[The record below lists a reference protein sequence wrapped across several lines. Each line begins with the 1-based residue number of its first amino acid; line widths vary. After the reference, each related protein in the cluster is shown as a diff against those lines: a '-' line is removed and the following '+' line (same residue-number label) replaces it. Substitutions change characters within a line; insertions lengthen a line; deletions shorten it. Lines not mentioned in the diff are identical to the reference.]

1 MAHDPGQCLPALG
14 GHHDLGP
21 ECPGRLKEIPSSVG
35 GGGQEEEKT
44 SHECILA
51 TSRRL
56 NGGSNCSRGVEW
68 RMIAE
73 DQASLEPILRISP
86 TAREKLL
93 EVRTGDPH
101 PERLVLWLE
110 VTGVVDS
117 EYTYDM
123 YFQLREAVTAS
134 DAVLGDDDLA
144 IAVPPNS
151 VEKLRG
157 ASIDWV
163 VEFDHAG
170 WAITN
175 PNRPR
180 PTIGSPLPIMPVGP
194 SSPAVGSRPPADL
207 KADLSGDVAQRVMMV
222 LDRQINPSI
231 AAHGGHAELV
241 AVKDNTA
248 YLRLSGG
255 CQGCSMATVTLGQGI
270 EVAIKEL
277 VPEIT
282 RVLDVTDHA
291 SGTSPYFEA
300 AKK

>member
-56 NGGSNCSRGVEW
+56 KSDCSRGAEW

-93 EVRTGDPH
+93 EVRTGDPQ
-101 PERLVLWLE
+101 PERLALWLE
-110 VTGVVDS
+110 VTGVGDG
-117 EYTYDM
+117 EYTYNM
-123 YFQLREAVTAS
+123 FFQLREAVTAS
-134 DAVLGDDDLA
+134 DTVLGDDDLA
-144 IAVPPNS
+144 IAIPPNS

-207 KADLSGDVAQRVMMV
+207 KADLSGAVAQRVMMV

-241 AVKDNTA
+241 AVEDNTA

>member
-21 ECPGRLKEIPSSVG
+21 ECPGRLKEIPGSVG

-56 NGGSNCSRGVEW
+56 NGGSDCSRGVEW

-134 DAVLGDDDLA
+134 DTVLGDDDLA

-207 KADLSGDVAQRVMMV
+207 KADLSGPVAQRVMMV

-241 AVKDNTA
+241 AVEDNTA

>member
-1 MAHDPGQCLPALG
+1 M
-14 GHHDLGP
+14 
-21 ECPGRLKEIPSSVG
+21 
-35 GGGQEEEKT
+35 T
-44 SHECILA
+44 
-51 TSRRL
+51 
-56 NGGSNCSRGVEW
+56 
-68 RMIAE
+68 AE
-73 DQASLEPILRISP
+73 DQVSLEPILRISP

-93 EVRTGDPH
+93 EVKADDPQQ
-101 PERLVLWLE
+101 ERLVLRLE
-110 VTGVVDS
+110 VTGVVDG
-117 EYTYDM
+117 EYTYNM
-123 YFQLREAVTAS
+123 YFQLREAVTPS
-134 DAVLGDDDLA
+134 DTSLGDDDLVIA
-144 IAVPPNS
+144 IPPDS

-157 ASIDWV
+157 ASVDWV
-163 VEFDHAG
+163 VEFDQAG

-175 PNRPR
+175 PNRPK
-180 PTIGSPLPIMPVGP
+180 PTIGSPLPITPVGP

-207 KADLSGDVAQRVMMV
+207 KADLSGAVAQRVMMV

-231 AAHGGHAELV
+231 AAHGGNAELV
-241 AVKDNTA
+241 AVEDDTA

>member
-1 MAHDPGQCLPALG
+1 M
-14 GHHDLGP
+14 
-21 ECPGRLKEIPSSVG
+21 
-35 GGGQEEEKT
+35 T
-44 SHECILA
+44 
-51 TSRRL
+51 T
-56 NGGSNCSRGVEW
+56 
-68 RMIAE
+68 E
-73 DQASLEPILRISP
+73 DQASLKSILRISP
-86 TAREKLL
+86 TARAKLL
-93 EVRTGDPH
+93 EERAEDPQ
-101 PERLVLWLE
+101 PERLVLRLE
-110 VTGVVDS
+110 VTGIVDG
-117 EYTYDM
+117 EYTYKM
-123 YFQLREAVTAS
+123 YFQLRESVTPS
-134 DAVLGDDDLA
+134 DTELGDDDLA
-144 IAVPPNS
+144 IAIPPDS

-157 ASIDWV
+157 ASVDWV
-163 VEFDHAG
+163 VQFDQAG

-180 PTIGSPLPIMPVGP
+180 PSIGSPLPITPVGP

-207 KADLSGDVAQRVMMV
+207 KADLSGDVAQRVMVV

-241 AVKDNTA
+241 AVQDNTA

>member
-1 MAHDPGQCLPALG
+1 M
-14 GHHDLGP
+14 
-21 ECPGRLKEIPSSVG
+21 
-35 GGGQEEEKT
+35 T
-44 SHECILA
+44 
-51 TSRRL
+51 
-56 NGGSNCSRGVEW
+56 
-68 RMIAE
+68 AE
-73 DQASLEPILRISP
+73 DQASLEPILKISP
-86 TAREKLL
+86 MAREKLL
-93 EVRTGDPH
+93 DVKEDDPQ
-101 PERLVLWLE
+101 PERLVLRLE
-110 VTGVVDS
+110 VTGVVEG
-117 EYTYDM
+117 EYTYNM
-123 YFQLREAVTAS
+123 YFQLREAVTSS
-134 DAVLGDDDLA
+134 DIALGDDDLA
-144 IAVPPNS
+144 IAIGPDS

-157 ASIDWV
+157 ASVDWV
-163 VEFDHAG
+163 VEYDQAG

-180 PTIGSPLPIMPVGP
+180 STIGGPLPIIPVGP

-241 AVKDNTA
+241 AVEDNTA

>member
-1 MAHDPGQCLPALG
+1 M
-14 GHHDLGP
+14 
-21 ECPGRLKEIPSSVG
+21 
-35 GGGQEEEKT
+35 T
-44 SHECILA
+44 
-51 TSRRL
+51 
-56 NGGSNCSRGVEW
+56 
-68 RMIAE
+68 AE
-73 DQASLEPILRISP
+73 DQASLEPILRFSP

-93 EVRTGDPH
+93 EFRAEDPQ
-101 PERLVLWLE
+101 PERLVLRLE
-110 VTGVVDS
+110 VTGVVDG
-117 EYTYDM
+117 EYIHNM
-123 YFQLREAVTAS
+123 YFQLRESVTPS
-134 DAVLGDDDLA
+134 DTVLGDDDLA
-144 IAVPPNS
+144 IAMPPDS

-157 ASIDWV
+157 ASVDWV
-163 VEFDHAG
+163 VEFDQAG

-207 KADLSGDVAQRVMMV
+207 KADLSGAVAQRVMMV

-241 AVKDNTA
+241 AVEDDTA

-277 VPEIT
+277 VPEIKK
-282 RVLDVTDHA
+282 VLDVTDHA

>member
-1 MAHDPGQCLPALG
+1 MTAEEQA
-14 GHHDLGP
+14 
-21 ECPGRLKEIPSSVG
+21 CP
-35 GGGQEEEKT
+35 
-44 SHECILA
+44 
-51 TSRRL
+51 
-56 NGGSNCSRGVEW
+56 
-68 RMIAE
+68 
-73 DQASLEPILRISP
+73 EPILRISP

-93 EVRTGDPH
+93 EARAEDPQ
-101 PERLVLWLE
+101 PERLVLRLE
-110 VTGVVDS
+110 VTGVVDG
-117 EYTYDM
+117 EYTHNM
-123 YFQLREAVTAS
+123 YFQLREAVTPS
-134 DAVLGDDDLA
+134 DTVLGDDDLA
-144 IAVPPNS
+144 IAIPPDS

-157 ASIDWV
+157 SSLDWV
-163 VEFDHAG
+163 VEFDQTG

-180 PTIGSPLPIMPVGP
+180 STIGSPLPIMPVGP

-207 KADLSGDVAQRVMMV
+207 QADLSGAVAQRVMMV

-231 AAHGGHAELV
+231 AGHGGHAELV
-241 AVKDNTA
+241 AVEDDTA

>member
-1 MAHDPGQCLPALG
+1 M
-14 GHHDLGP
+14 
-21 ECPGRLKEIPSSVG
+21 
-35 GGGQEEEKT
+35 T
-44 SHECILA
+44 
-51 TSRRL
+51 
-56 NGGSNCSRGVEW
+56 
-68 RMIAE
+68 AE

-93 EVRTGDPH
+93 EARAEDPQ

-110 VTGVVDS
+110 VTGVVHG
-117 EYTYDM
+117 EYTYSM
-123 YFQLREAVTAS
+123 YFELREAVSPSDTA
-134 DAVLGDDDLA
+134 LGDEELTIA
-144 IAVPPNS
+144 IPPGS
-151 VEKLRG
+151 VEQLRG
-157 ASIDWV
+157 ASVDWV
-163 VEFDHAG
+163 VDFDQAG

-175 PNRPR
+175 PNRPK
-180 PTIGSPLPIMPVGP
+180 PTIGSALPIMPVGP

-207 KADLSGDVAQRVMMV
+207 EADLSGAVAQRIMMV

-241 AVKDNTA
+241 AVEDNTA

-300 AKK
+300 AKA

>member
-1 MAHDPGQCLPALG
+1 M
-14 GHHDLGP
+14 
-21 ECPGRLKEIPSSVG
+21 
-35 GGGQEEEKT
+35 T
-44 SHECILA
+44 
-51 TSRRL
+51 
-56 NGGSNCSRGVEW
+56 
-68 RMIAE
+68 AE
-73 DQASLEPILRISP
+73 DQAFLEPILRISP

-93 EVRTGDPH
+93 EVKSDDPQ
-101 PERLVLWLE
+101 PERLVLRLE

-117 EYTYDM
+117 EYTYNLS
-123 YFQLREAVTAS
+123 FQLREAVAPT
-134 DAVLGDDDLA
+134 DTVLGDEELA
-144 IAVPPNS
+144 IAIPANS

-157 ASIDWV
+157 ASLEWV
-163 VEFDHAG
+163 VESDQAG

-180 PTIGSPLPIMPVGP
+180 PAIGSPLPVMPVGP

-207 KADLSGDVAQRVMMV
+207 KADLSGAVAQRVMMV

-241 AVKDNTA
+241 AVEDDTA
-248 YLRLSGG
+248 YLRLGGG

-291 SGTSPYFEA
+291 SGTSPYFES

>member
-1 MAHDPGQCLPALG
+1 M
-14 GHHDLGP
+14 
-21 ECPGRLKEIPSSVG
+21 
-35 GGGQEEEKT
+35 
-44 SHECILA
+44 
-51 TSRRL
+51 
-56 NGGSNCSRGVEW
+56 N
-68 RMIAE
+68 AE
-73 DQASLEPILRISP
+73 DQASLEPILWISP

-93 EVRTGDPH
+93 EVKAEDPQ
-101 PERLVLWLE
+101 PERLVLRVE
-110 VTGVVDS
+110 VTGVVAG
-117 EYTYDM
+117 EYTYNM
-123 YFQLREAVTAS
+123 YFQLRDALAPS
-134 DAVLGDDDLA
+134 DAALGDADLPIA
-144 IAVPPNS
+144 IPSDS

-157 ASIDWV
+157 ASVDWV
-163 VEFDHAG
+163 VELDQAG

-207 KADLSGDVAQRVMMV
+207 KADLSGPVAQRVMMV

-241 AVKDNTA
+241 AVEDETA

-282 RVLDVTDHA
+282 KVVDVTDHA

>member
-1 MAHDPGQCLPALG
+1 M
-14 GHHDLGP
+14 
-21 ECPGRLKEIPSSVG
+21 
-35 GGGQEEEKT
+35 
-44 SHECILA
+44 
-51 TSRRL
+51 
-56 NGGSNCSRGVEW
+56 N
-68 RMIAE
+68 AE
-73 DQASLEPILRISP
+73 DQASLEPILWISP

-93 EVRTGDPH
+93 EVKAEDPR
-101 PERLVLWLE
+101 PERLVLRLE
-110 VTGVVDS
+110 VTGVVDG
-117 EYTYDM
+117 EYTHNM
-123 YFQLREAVTAS
+123 YFQLR
-134 DAVLGDDDLA
+134 DAVMPSDTALGDDDLMIA
-144 IAVPPNS
+144 IPSDS

-157 ASIDWV
+157 ASLDWV
-163 VEFDHAG
+163 VGSHQAS
-170 WAITN
+170 WAISN

-207 KADLSGDVAQRVMMV
+207 KTDLSGDVAQRVMMV

-231 AAHGGHAELV
+231 AAHGGRAELV
-241 AVKDNTA
+241 AVEDETA

-291 SGTSPYFEA
+291 SGSSPYFEA

>member
-1 MAHDPGQCLPALG
+1 M
-14 GHHDLGP
+14 
-21 ECPGRLKEIPSSVG
+21 
-35 GGGQEEEKT
+35 
-44 SHECILA
+44 
-51 TSRRL
+51 
-56 NGGSNCSRGVEW
+56 N
-68 RMIAE
+68 AE
-73 DQASLEPILRISP
+73 DQASLEPILWISP

-93 EVRTGDPH
+93 EVKAEDPQ
-101 PERLVLWLE
+101 PERLVLRLE
-110 VTGVVDS
+110 VTGVEGG
-117 EYTYDM
+117 EYTYNR
-123 YFQLREAVTAS
+123 YFQLREALTPS
-134 DAVLGDDDLA
+134 DIALGEDDLPIA
-144 IAVPPNS
+144 IPPDS

-157 ASIDWV
+157 ASVDWV
-163 VEFDHAG
+163 VELDQAG

-180 PTIGSPLPIMPVGP
+180 LTIGSPLPITPVGP

-207 KADLSGDVAQRVMMV
+207 RADLSGPVAQRVMMV
-222 LDRQINPSI
+222 LDRQINPSN

-241 AVKDNTA
+241 AVEDETA

>member
-1 MAHDPGQCLPALG
+1 M
-14 GHHDLGP
+14 
-21 ECPGRLKEIPSSVG
+21 
-35 GGGQEEEKT
+35 T
-44 SHECILA
+44 
-51 TSRRL
+51 
-56 NGGSNCSRGVEW
+56 
-68 RMIAE
+68 AE
-73 DQASLEPILRISP
+73 DQATLEPILRISP

-93 EVRTGDPH
+93 EVRAEDPH
-101 PERLVLWLE
+101 PERLLLWLE

-123 YFQLREAVTAS
+123 YFQLRESVRPS
-134 DAVLGDDDLA
+134 DAVPGDDDLA
-144 IAVPPNS
+144 IAIPPTS

-180 PTIGSPLPIMPVGP
+180 PTIGSPLPFMPVGP
-194 SSPAVGSRPPADL
+194 TSPAVGSRPPADL
-207 KADLSGDVAQRVMMV
+207 KADLSGAVAQRVMMV

-241 AVKDNTA
+241 AVEDHTA

-282 RVLDVTDHA
+282 KVLDVTDHA